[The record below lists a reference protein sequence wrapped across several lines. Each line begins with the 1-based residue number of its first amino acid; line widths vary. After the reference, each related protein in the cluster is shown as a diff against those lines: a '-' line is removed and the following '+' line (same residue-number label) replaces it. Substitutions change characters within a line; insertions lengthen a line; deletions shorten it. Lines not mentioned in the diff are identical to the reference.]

1 MGNETAGRTRLLR
14 RLGTAAGSAAAGLLV
29 LTGCAAGQDTQTTAQ
44 TPSID
49 GIQAE
54 AGNIAVRAAGIAS
67 PSSGD
72 SYAKGGTAA
81 LRMVLINRGDQA
93 DKLVSVS
100 SPVAGGVQL
109 GAGSSSSGASGATGG
124 SPSASDSSSS
134 GSDSA
139 SPSASSSSVPA
150 SGSASSSAP
159 ASSPPS
165 ASGSASASPS
175 STSSAEPSSPPSAS
189 ATSAPIDLPARQ
201 SVQVGIS
208 DGDATVTLTGLTA
221 ELFPAQS
228 VPVTLTFASG
238 TSVTVTVA
246 VQLSSASE
254 APTAPTVT
262 AATQQGGE

>member
-1 MGNETAGRTRLLR
+1 VGYETAGRTRLLR

-67 PSSGD
+67 PSSGA
-72 SYAKGGTAA
+72 SYPKGGTAA

-100 SPVAGGVQL
+100 SPAAGGTQL
-109 GAGSSSSGASGATGG
+109 GAGSSSSGSSGSTGG

-139 SPSASSSSVPA
+139 SPSATSASSSVPA
-150 SGSASSSAP
+150 SGSSSAA

-165 ASGSASASPS
+165 ASGSPS
-175 STSSAEPSSPPSAS
+175 SASSAEASSSPSAS
-189 ATSAPIDLPARQ
+189 AASTPIDLPARQ

-238 TSVTVTVA
+238 ASVTVTVA